1 MSIIGSNIL
10 AGASGQGGGYTIEN
24 SLRFRSSASAYLNRT
39 PASAGN
45 RKTWTW
51 SGWVKIGKAS
61 ATGLFTASTS
71 GSNMYTIQLGVGGE
85 LNVYAYAGTYPYFRY
100 TSAVFRDY
108 SAWYHFVVAFDSTQ
122 ATDTDR
128 IKIYVNGV
136 LQTTVAGSGTGWPTL
151 NYDGGVN
158 NTIKHQFSEN
168 VGGAAYFDGYL
179 TEVNFIDGQALTP
192 SSFGKTNETTGVW
205 SPIKFNGPWNVG
217 TGVNGFY
224 LPFSDAT
231 NTTTLVADS
240 SGNGNDW
247 TPNNISLTAGATYD
261 SMTDTPTIYEDGG
274 NYCVLNPLN
283 KGTNQTIASG
293 NLSNTASA
301 HGTVLPTIGVTSG
314 LWYAEVTLTTSGAGG
329 IGFTI
334 NPQARSSYGEVAGQ
348 WWCYDN
354 GVGFYIINQTTA
366 TASLATKFSAGQ
378 VWQWALDTTNGK
390 LWIGLN
396 NSWFSSAGA
405 TTGNPATGANPTF
418 TFTAGTLIWPMLEN
432 GAGPVWNA
440 NFGQRPFAYTPPTG
454 FLPMHTGNLP
464 DSAIVDGSEYFNAVL
479 WVGNGG
485 TQSITG
491 VGFQPDWL
499 WVKERSE
506 ARSNLVWDAVRG
518 SNLGLITNT
527 TSDES
532 AQPSFTGFLSD
543 GFGVSNSDASDI
555 TNKDTQTYVAWNWK
569 AGTAFSNDAGT
580 NGATIA
586 SAGSVNQDAGFSI
599 VTWTNPSS
607 GVPTIGH
614 GLGGAPTFIIVKD
627 RTYAYNWD
635 VGCDAIGWAN
645 RLNLNTT
652 GTTSSAFWNSTAPT
666 STVFT
671 YASSGANSGDN
682 IVAYCFAEVEG
693 YSKMGKWQ
701 NNNSTDGTF
710 VYLGFRP
717 RFILLKNYDNAES
730 WYIWDS
736 VRQTYNVPPPSNKW
750 LVPNEN
756 YSEAANGA
764 TTVAI
769 DGLSNGF
776 KIRTTNPASGEIS
789 FGTRNYIYM
798 AFAENPFKNSLA
810 R

>member
-1 MSIIGSNIL
+1 MSVLPVGFGS
-10 AGASGQGGGYTIEN
+10 QGGGYTIEN
-24 SLRFRSSASAYLNRT
+24 SLRLRSSASAYLNRT

-247 TPNNISLTAGATYD
+247 TPNNISLTSGVTYD
-261 SMTDTPTIYEDGG
+261 SMTDTPTIYADGG
-274 NYCVLNPLN
+274 NYAVLNPLN
-283 KGTNQTIASG
+283 NPGGTFSDG
-293 NLSNTASA
+293 NLTWVSA
-301 HGTVLPTIGVTSG
+301 TTDQRIALSSFDV
-314 LWYAEVTLTTSGAGG
+314 TTSGKWYCEIT
-329 IGFTI
+329 IGAKSGTYWATGVFG
-334 NPQARSSYGEVAGQ
+334 NPQTWNPRAAYRSDGVTNVDGVVGSTWASYTTSDIIGMS
-348 WWCYDN
+348 YDSST
-354 GVGFYIINQTTA
+354 GVVSFYKNDVLQGSLTVSSTT
-366 TASLATKFSAGQ
+366 TTQYFGCAS
-378 VWQWALDTTNGK
+378 D
-390 LWIGLN
+390 
-396 NSWFSSAGA
+396 SSG
-405 TTGNPATGANPTF
+405 
-418 TFTAGTLIWPMLEN
+418 GTSTYY
-432 GAGPVWNA
+432 A

-464 DSAIVDGSEYFNAVL
+464 DSTIVDGSEYFNAVL

-614 GLGGAPTFIIVKD
+614 GLGDAPTFIIVKD

-645 RLNLNTT
+645 RLNLNT
-652 GTTSSAFWNSTAPT
+652 GDTTSSGFWNSTAPT

-671 YASSGANSGDN
+671 YAASGANSGDN
-682 IVAYCFAEVEG
+682 IVAYCFSEVPA
-693 YSKMGKWQ
+693 YSSFGSYTG
-701 NNNSTDGTF
+701 NGLSDGPF

-717 RFILLKNYDNAES
+717 AYVLIKSSTIGTS
-730 WYIWDS
+730 WYQFDS
-736 VRQTYNVPPPSNKW
+736 VRETF
-750 LVPNEN
+750 NEVKFPLFPDTN
-756 YSEAANGA
+756 ATEATN
-764 TTVAI
+764 TF
-769 DGLSNGF
+769 GLDFVSNGF
-776 KIRTTNPASGEIS
+776 KLRAPTGYGLNNSG
-789 FGTRNYIYM
+789 GTYIYM

>member
-1 MSIIGSNIL
+1 MSVLPVGFGS
-10 AGASGQGGGYTIEN
+10 QGGGYTIEN
-24 SLRFRSSASAYLNRT
+24 SLRLRSSASAYLNRT

-240 SGNGNDW
+240 SGQGNDW
-247 TPNNISLTAGATYD
+247 TPNNISLTSGVTYD
-261 SMTDTPTIYEDGG
+261 SMTDTPTIYADGG
-274 NYCVLNPLN
+274 NYAVLNPLN
-283 KGTNQTIASG
+283 NPGGTFSDG
-293 NLSNTASA
+293 NLTWVSA
-301 HGTVLPTIGVTSG
+301 TTDQRIALSSFDV
-314 LWYAEVTLTTSGAGG
+314 TTSGKWYCEIT
-329 IGFTI
+329 IGAKSGTYWATGVFG
-334 NPQARSSYGEVAGQ
+334 NPQTWNPRAAYRSDGVTNVDGVVGSTWASYTTSDIIGMS
-348 WWCYDN
+348 YDSST
-354 GVGFYIINQTTA
+354 GVVSFYKNNVLQGSLTVSSTT
-366 TASLATKFSAGQ
+366 TTQYFGCAS
-378 VWQWALDTTNGK
+378 D
-390 LWIGLN
+390 
-396 NSWFSSAGA
+396 SSG
-405 TTGNPATGANPTF
+405 
-418 TFTAGTLIWPMLEN
+418 GTSTYY
-432 GAGPVWNA
+432 A

-454 FLPMHTGNLP
+454 FLPLHTGNLP
-464 DSAIVDGSEYFNAVL
+464 DSAIVDGSQYFDTLLYA
-479 WVGNGG
+479 GNG
-485 TQSITG
+485 TSQSIT
-491 VGFQPDWL
+491 VLDFQPDFVWI
-499 WVKERSE
+499 KSRSE
-506 ARSNLVWDAVRG
+506 GSGAYTGHNVVQDVVRG
-518 SNLGLITNT
+518 VGTDSALITNENYSEAGT
-527 TSDES
+527 GYSNAVTAFDSNG
-532 AQPSFTGFLSD
+532 FTLG
-543 GFGVSNSDASDI
+543 GRNQVNYNGDAF
-555 TNKDTQTYVAWNWK
+555 VAWNWK

-586 SAGSVNQDAGFSI
+586 SVGSVNQDAGFSI
-599 VTWTNPSS
+599 VTYTGNSTSGATVAHSLGAEPKMVIVKARGTPNGIARSWFVYHGELGGTKFIYLDLTIRDQTGSTVWNNTNPSS
-607 GVPTIGH
+607 
-614 GLGGAPTFIIVKD
+614 
-627 RTYAYNWD
+627 
-635 VGCDAIGWAN
+635 
-645 RLNLNTT
+645 
-652 GTTSSAFWNSTAPT
+652 
-666 STVFT
+666 TVFT
-671 YASSGANSGDN
+671 LGNENSVNQSTYDY
-682 IVAYCFAEVEG
+682 VAYCFAEVEG
-693 YSKMGKWQ
+693 YSKMGVWQ

-736 VRQTYNVPPPSNKW
+736 VRQTYNVPPPSNNW
-750 LVPNEN
+750 LSPNLSN
-756 YSEAANGA
+756 SEAANSA

-776 KIRTTNPASGEIS
+776 KIRTTNPATGEIS

>member
-1 MSIIGSNIL
+1 MSVLPVGFGS
-10 AGASGQGGGYTIEN
+10 QGGYTIEN
-24 SLRFRSSASAYLNRT
+24 SLRLRSSASAYLNRT

-247 TPNNISLTAGATYD
+247 TPNNISLTAGVTYD

-274 NYCVLNPLN
+274 NYAVLNPLN
-283 KGTNQTIASG
+283 NPGGTFSDG
-293 NLSNTASA
+293 NLTWVSA
-301 HGTVLPTIGVTSG
+301 TTDQRIALSSFDV
-314 LWYAEVTLTTSGAGG
+314 TTSGKWYCEIT
-329 IGFTI
+329 IGAKSGTYWATGVFG
-334 NPQARSSYGEVAGQ
+334 NPQTWNPRAAYRSDGVTNVDGVVGSTWASYTTSDIIGMS
-348 WWCYDN
+348 YDSST
-354 GVGFYIINQTTA
+354 GVVSFYKNDVLQGSLTVSSTT
-366 TASLATKFSAGQ
+366 TTQYFGCAS
-378 VWQWALDTTNGK
+378 D
-390 LWIGLN
+390 
-396 NSWFSSAGA
+396 SSG
-405 TTGNPATGANPTF
+405 
-418 TFTAGTLIWPMLEN
+418 GTSTYN
-432 GAGPVWNA
+432 F

-464 DSAIVDGSEYFNAVL
+464 DSTIVDGSEYFNAVL

-614 GLGGAPTFIIVKD
+614 GLGDAPTFIIVKD

-652 GTTSSAFWNSTAPT
+652 GTTSSGFWNSTAPT

-693 YSKMGKWQ
+693 YSKTGKWQ
-701 NNNSTDGTF
+701 NNNSTDGAF

-736 VRQTYNVPPPSNKW
+736 VRQTYNVPPPSNNW

-756 YSEAANGA
+756 YSEAANNA

>member
-1 MSIIGSNIL
+1 MTSGYLRGSSNLL
-10 AGASGQGGGYTIEN
+10 AGASAQGGYTIEN
-24 SLRFRSSASAYLNRT
+24 SLRLRSSASAYLNKTLTT
-39 PASAGN
+39 PTDT
-45 RKTWTW
+45 KKFTW
-51 SGWVKIGKAS
+51 SGWVKRGIVGS
-61 ATGLFTASTS
+61 AYNIFFNGTPNAYTDYANFGFSNGSAGAVDSLTFDQYVQGS
-71 GSNMYTIQLGVGGE
+71 GFVTRV
-85 LNVYAYAGTYPYFRY
+85 T
-100 TSAVFRDY
+100 TSAVYRDP
-108 SAWYHFVVAFDSTQ
+108 SAWYHIVLVWDSAN
-122 ATDTDR
+122 ATEANR
-128 IKIYVNGV
+128 VLIYVNGSQV
-136 LQTTVAGSGTGWPTL
+136 TSFSTATYPAQNTSSQINLSSSVNYLSNYAG
-151 NYDGGVN
+151 
-158 NTIKHQFSEN
+158 
-168 VGGAAYFDGYL
+168 AYFDGYL
-179 TEVNFIDGQALTP
+179 AEVNFIDGQALTP
-192 SSFGKTNETTGVW
+192 SEFGEFNADTGVW
-205 SPIKFNGPWNVG
+205 QPVAYAG
-217 TGVNGFY
+217 TYGDNGFY

-240 SGNGNDW
+240 SGQGNDW
-247 TPNNISLTAGATYD
+247 TSNNISLTAGVTYD

-274 NYCVLNPLN
+274 NYAVLNPLN
-283 KGTNQTIASG
+283 NPGGTFSDG
-293 NLSNTASA
+293 NLTWVSA
-301 HGTVLPTIGVTSG
+301 TTDQRIALSSFDV
-314 LWYAEVTLTTSGAGG
+314 TTSGKWYCEIT
-329 IGFTI
+329 IGAKSGTYWATGVFG
-334 NPQARSSYGEVAGQ
+334 NPQTWNPRAAYRSDGVTNVDGVVGSTWASYTTSDIIGMS
-348 WWCYDN
+348 YDSST
-354 GVGFYIINQTTA
+354 GVVSFYKNNVLQGSLTVSSTT
-366 TASLATKFSAGQ
+366 TTQYFGCAS
-378 VWQWALDTTNGK
+378 D
-390 LWIGLN
+390 
-396 NSWFSSAGA
+396 SSG
-405 TTGNPATGANPTF
+405 
-418 TFTAGTLIWPMLEN
+418 GTSTYY
-432 GAGPVWNA
+432 A

-464 DSAIVDGSEYFNAVL
+464 DSTIVDGSEYFNAVL

-614 GLGGAPTFIIVKD
+614 GLGDAPTFIIVKD

-652 GTTSSAFWNSTAPT
+652 GTTSSGFWNSTAPT

-693 YSKMGKWQ
+693 YSKTGKWQ
-701 NNNSTDGTF
+701 NNNSTDGAF

-736 VRQTYNVPPPSNKW
+736 VRQTYNVPPPSNNW

-756 YSEAANGA
+756 YSEAANNA

>member
-1 MSIIGSNIL
+1 MSVLPVGFGS
-10 AGASGQGGGYTIEN
+10 QGGGYTIEN
-24 SLRFRSSASAYLNRT
+24 SLRLRSSASAYLNRT

-247 TPNNISLTAGATYD
+247 TPNNISLTAGVTYD

-274 NYCVLNPLN
+274 NYAVLNPLN
-283 KGTNQTIASG
+283 NPGGTFSDG
-293 NLSNTASA
+293 NLTWVSA
-301 HGTVLPTIGVTSG
+301 TTDQRIALSSFDV
-314 LWYAEVTLTTSGAGG
+314 TTSGKWYCEIT
-329 IGFTI
+329 IGAKSGTYWATGVFG
-334 NPQARSSYGEVAGQ
+334 NPQTWNPRAAYRSDGVTNVDGVVGSTWASYTTSDIIGMS
-348 WWCYDN
+348 YDSST
-354 GVGFYIINQTTA
+354 GVVSFYKNDVLQGSLTVSSTT
-366 TASLATKFSAGQ
+366 TTQYFGCAS
-378 VWQWALDTTNGK
+378 D
-390 LWIGLN
+390 
-396 NSWFSSAGA
+396 SSG
-405 TTGNPATGANPTF
+405 
-418 TFTAGTLIWPMLEN
+418 GTSTYN
-432 GAGPVWNA
+432 F

-464 DSAIVDGSEYFNAVL
+464 DSTIVDGSEYFNAVL

-614 GLGGAPTFIIVKD
+614 GLGDAPTFIIVKD

-652 GTTSSAFWNSTAPT
+652 GTTSSGFWNSTAPT

-693 YSKMGKWQ
+693 YSKTGKWQ
-701 NNNSTDGTF
+701 NNNSTDGAF

-736 VRQTYNVPPPSNKW
+736 VRQTYNVPPPSNNW

-756 YSEAANGA
+756 YSEAANNA

>member
-1 MSIIGSNIL
+1 MSVLPVGFGS
-10 AGASGQGGGYTIEN
+10 QGGGYTIEN
-24 SLRFRSSASAYLNRT
+24 SLRLRSSASAYLNRT

-247 TPNNISLTAGATYD
+247 TPNNISLTAGVTYD

-274 NYCVLNPLN
+274 NYAVLNPLN
-283 KGTNQTIASG
+283 NPGGTFSDG
-293 NLSNTASA
+293 NLTWVSA
-301 HGTVLPTIGVTSG
+301 TTDQRIALSSFDV
-314 LWYAEVTLTTSGAGG
+314 TTSGKWYCEIT
-329 IGFTI
+329 IGAKSGTYWATGVFG
-334 NPQARSSYGEVAGQ
+334 NPQTWNPRAAYRSDGVTNVDGVVGSTWASYTTSDIIGMS
-348 WWCYDN
+348 YDSST
-354 GVGFYIINQTTA
+354 GVVSFYKNNVLQGSLTVSSTT
-366 TASLATKFSAGQ
+366 TTQYFGCAS
-378 VWQWALDTTNGK
+378 D
-390 LWIGLN
+390 
-396 NSWFSSAGA
+396 SSG
-405 TTGNPATGANPTF
+405 
-418 TFTAGTLIWPMLEN
+418 GTSTYY
-432 GAGPVWNA
+432 A

-464 DSAIVDGSEYFNAVL
+464 DSTIVDGSEYFNAVL

-614 GLGGAPTFIIVKD
+614 GLGDAPTFIIVKD

-652 GTTSSAFWNSTAPT
+652 GTTSSGFWNSTAPT

-693 YSKMGKWQ
+693 YSKTGKWQ
-701 NNNSTDGTF
+701 NNNSTDGAF

-736 VRQTYNVPPPSNKW
+736 VRQTYNVPPPSNNW

-756 YSEAANGA
+756 YSEAANNA